1 MARIK
6 LVYLGGGSTRG
17 AGTMA
22 SFMANGRDF
31 DGSEVVLVDLDPD
44 RLELIRTLAEKMAR
58 ARGLDIAVTATTD
71 RRAALDGCDA
81 VLSSF
86 RPGGF
91 AARVHDERIPLEH
104 GVIGQETQGA
114 GGFFMALR
122 AITVLKDVCAE
133 MEELCPNAW
142 IFNYTNPV
150 NIVAEAITHNSSIK
164 IVSLCEGPIYFR
176 DTIAESA
183 GLDPALL
190 DVTMVGLNHGCWGV
204 EQSYDGQDPMPLL
217 AEAWERRKD
226 DPTLDPVHRRQLQ
239 LAVAM
244 GAIPADYFQ
253 YYYFT
258 DEVLA
263 EYRAKPTTRAE
274 DILGWSTDYWR
285 HYEEQATSDDPQLDP
300 ARSRGGINEL
310 ELAIDV
316 MDAIFNDKDEVHP
329 VNMPNAGGA
338 LPGFPDDLVVEVLG
352 RCHAGGIDVLPSRP
366 AASPRQGARRDARR
380 VPGPRRG
387 DSMERQPSRWHSR
400 ARREP
405 ARAPG
410 RARRA
415 ALRRARHGAPPVP
428 PRPAPRRLGA
438 VVGTLLLGVDGGNTK
453 THALVTDGDGTV
465 LGRGDAGTADIHNSE
480 PEPALV
486 EIVRACEEA
495 LAAAG
500 ASSSD
505 LAAAAFSLAGADWP
519 EDFVLL
525 REELTR
531 RLGLL
536 REPMIVNDG
545 IGPLRCGTEDAVG
558 VAAVI
563 GTYCA
568 VGARNA
574 AGEIFHLG
582 FWPDSTGAYA
592 LGSEA
597 LAAIWRNMLGLAPP
611 TSMLPR
617 ALELWNRSSAEDLL
631 HVFTRIDDGL
641 PAVAERARFAA
652 AVLDEAEG
660 GDVVARDIV
669 RHVGGRAG
677 DYARVSAER
686 TGQLGEPF
694 PLVLLGGVLRHPSPL
709 LRAAIHDRVPESTP
723 VYPDIEPVVGALL
736 LAADSV
742 GARPDR
748 DRIRDALDWTKERA

>member
-22 SFMANGRDF
+22 SFMANGHDF

-71 RRAALDGCDA
+71 RRAALEGCDA

-217 AEAWERRKD
+217 AEAWERRQD
-226 DPTLDPVHRRQLQ
+226 DPTLEPVHRRQLQ

-274 DILGWSTDYWR
+274 DILAWSTDYWH

-366 AASPRQGARRDARR
+366 LPRHVRGLVEMLGEYQALAARDS
-380 VPGPRRG
+380 V
-387 DSMERQPSRWHSR
+387 ERQPSRRDSR
-400 ARREP
+400 PRREP
-405 ARAPG
+405 TRAPG

-415 ALRRARHGAPPVP
+415 ALRRARHRAPPVP
-428 PRPAPRRLGA
+428 PRPAPRRLRLSWA
-438 VVGTLLLGVDGGNTK
+438 
-453 THALVTDGDGTV
+453 
-465 LGRGDAGTADIHNSE
+465 R
-480 PEPALV
+480 
-486 EIVRACEEA
+486 
-495 LAAAG
+495 
-500 ASSSD
+500 SSSAST
-505 LAAAAFSLAGADWP
+505 AA
-519 EDFVLL
+519 
-525 REELTR
+525 TR
-531 RLGLL
+531 R
-536 REPMIVNDG
+536 RTPSSRTAT
-545 IGPLRCGTEDAVG
+545 GPSSGAATPGRQTSTTPSPSRPSSRSCGPAT
-558 VAAVI
+558 
-563 GTYCA
+563 
-568 VGARNA
+568 RRSR
-574 AGEIFHLG
+574 
-582 FWPDSTGAYA
+582 P
-592 LGSEA
+592 
-597 LAAIWRNMLGLAPP
+597 RAPRRP
-611 TSMLPR
+611 TSPPPPSASPAPTGPR
-617 ALELWNRSSAEDLL
+617 TSSSSERS
-631 HVFTRIDDGL
+631 
-641 PAVAERARFAA
+641 
-652 AVLDEAEG
+652 
-660 GDVVARDIV
+660 
-669 RHVGGRAG
+669 
-677 DYARVSAER
+677 
-686 TGQLGEPF
+686 
-694 PLVLLGGVLRHPSPL
+694 
-709 LRAAIHDRVPESTP
+709 
-723 VYPDIEPVVGALL
+723 
-736 LAADSV
+736 
-742 GARPDR
+742 
-748 DRIRDALDWTKERA
+748 